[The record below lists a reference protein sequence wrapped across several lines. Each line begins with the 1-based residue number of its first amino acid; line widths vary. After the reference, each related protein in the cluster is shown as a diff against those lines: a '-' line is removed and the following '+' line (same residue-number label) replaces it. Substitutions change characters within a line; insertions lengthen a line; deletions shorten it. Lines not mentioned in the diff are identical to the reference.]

1 MKKQLDANKSSI
13 RQIRSSQLDWN
24 NTLLRLPVN
33 SVKNLSSAIQQ
44 ALSEVDS
51 ATGVTM
57 ESIQNLKKELSDIN
71 TDNMEGVFY
80 RSEKGIQIDE
90 DQLERLT

>member
-1 MKKQLDANKSSI
+1 
-13 RQIRSSQLDWN
+13 
-24 NTLLRLPVN
+24 VN

-57 ESIQNLKKELSDIN
+57 ESIQNLKKEFSDIN